1 MHKLNP
7 IFNDTQKLMKI
18 FKCSFLQLEETENNR
33 NRLHQHSKSIEND
46 LSNIKNE
53 YKKLVETNEL
63 LKIKI
68 EVGVIIFLNNYL
80 NIIIIYQ

>member
-1 MHKLNP
+1 
-7 IFNDTQKLMKI
+7 MKI
-18 FKCSFLQLEETENNR
+18 FKCLFLQLEETENNK

-46 LSNIKNE
+46 LSNLKNE

-68 EVGVIIFLNNYL
+68 EVGINNFF
-80 NIIIIYQ
+80 

>member
-1 MHKLNP
+1 
-7 IFNDTQKLMKI
+7 MKI
-18 FKCSFLQLEETENNR
+18 FKCLFLQLEETENNR

-68 EVGVIIFLNNYL
+68 EVGIYNFFKQLLLNNNYL
-80 NIIIIYQ
+80 SITL